1 MKSYRLV
8 DFRSLDDLQLYEENT
23 PQPQRGE
30 VLIRVRAVSL
40 NYRDIA
46 MLGNTYPLSHRKG
59 LVPTSDGAGEVVE
72 VGPDV
77 EDFKTGDRVAGI
89 FHARWFG
96 GRMPI
101 YSNQRGYGS
110 ENDGWL
116 CEFKV
121 VSQEAIVRIPDNL
134 SFEEAATLPCAAVT
148 AWNALCGT
156 SQIRAGHR
164 VLIQGTGGVSIFAL
178 QFAKV
183 LGASVI
189 ATTSSVAKAERL
201 RQFGASEVI
210 NYKEE
215 PQWGKRVR
223 ELTHG
228 KGVDL
233 IVEVGGPGTIAESLR
248 AIAPGGEIASIGFL
262 SAQGEG
268 IDFFAL
274 FGSLATFRPFS
285 VGSRETLEDVCAVM
299 TMSNIKP
306 VIDRIFEFNDA
317 KAAYAHL
324 GSGSH
329 FGKIIIRC

>member
-1 MKSYRLV
+1 MKAYRLL
-8 DFRSLDDLQLYEENT
+8 DFRSLDDLQQCEEET
-23 PQPQRGE
+23 PRPQRGE

-46 MLGNTYPLSHRKG
+46 MLGNRYPLSHRKG
-59 LVPTSDGAGEVVE
+59 LVPTSDGAGEVVD

-77 EDFKTGDRVAGI
+77 HDFKIGDRVVGL

-96 GRMPI
+96 GRMPM

-121 VSQEAIVRIPDNL
+121 VSQEAVVHMPDNL

-148 AWNALCGT
+148 AWNALSGT
-156 SQIRAGHR
+156 AQIRAGHT

-178 QFAKV
+178 QFARV

-189 ATTSSVAKAERL
+189 ATTSSAAKAERL

-210 NYKEE
+210 NYQVE
-215 PQWGKRVR
+215 PHWGERVR
-223 ELTHG
+223 ELTQG
-228 KGVDL
+228 KGVDR

-262 SAQGEG
+262 SAQGAG
-268 IDFFAL
+268 IDFLAL

-285 VGSRETLEDVCAVM
+285 VGSRETLEDVCAIM
-299 TMSNIKP
+299 AMSNIKP

-317 KAAYAHL
+317 RAAYAHL
-324 GSGSH
+324 DSGSH
-329 FGKIIIRC
+329 FGKVVVRC